1 MAIFIIFN
9 PNHQTMELQELC
21 WNKEPLKLETIQL
34 LNPDLAP
41 KIMECFT
48 FSIKFFLAS
57 LVIDLHDLI
66 VKKNKYMKRIPLF
79 LTCFLL
85 AVNVYCQN
93 KKPARILPGAE
104 RMDVYLPLLKGKRV
118 GIFAN
123 QTSMVGNTHLVDT
136 LRKSGIDIKVI
147 FGPEHGFRGTADAG
161 EKVGNYVDEKTGIP
175 VVSLYGSKRKPAAE
189 DVKDVD
195 VLVFDIQ
202 DVGVR
207 FYTFISSMQEFME
220 AAIEHNKPILLLDR
234 PNPNG
239 HYVDGPVLDK
249 KYKSFVGMQSIPIV
263 YGMTIGEYAKLLIGE
278 EWVTG
283 DAKELL
289 HQQYQYNFKLTVIN
303 CINYSHKTKYILPVR
318 PSPNLP
324 NIQSIYLYPS
334 TCFFEGTVLS
344 EGRGT
349 NKQFQV
355 FGHPSLP
362 HNLYSFTP
370 NPNEGA
376 KNSKLYGQLC
386 YGWDLSGTPEE
397 VLKKVDNKIQLKWLM
412 EAYKLFPEKEKFFIL
427 PKSSKMEES
436 FFNKLAGNNEL
447 WQQIRDGK
455 SEAEIR
461 ASWEPALSEF
471 RKLRK
476 KYLLYEDF

>member
-1 MAIFIIFN
+1 
-9 PNHQTMELQELC
+9 
-21 WNKEPLKLETIQL
+21 
-34 LNPDLAP
+34 
-41 KIMECFT
+41 
-48 FSIKFFLAS
+48 
-57 LVIDLHDLI
+57 
-66 VKKNKYMKRIPLF
+66 MKRISLF
-79 LTCFLL
+79 VAWLLL
-85 AVNVYCQN
+85 AVSVYSQD

-104 RMDVYLPLLKGKRV
+104 RLDVYLPLLKGKRV

-123 QTSMVGNTHLVDT
+123 QTSTVGNTHLVDT
-136 LRKSGIDIKVI
+136 LRKLGVDIKVI

-175 VVSLYGSKRKPAAE
+175 VVSLYGSKRKPSAE
-189 DVKDVD
+189 DVKEVD

-207 FYTFISSMQEFME
+207 FYTFISSLEEFME
-220 AAIEHNKPILLLDR
+220 AAIKLKKPLIILDR

-249 KYKSFVGMQSIPIV
+249 KYKSFVGMQAVPIV
-263 YGMTIGEYAKLLIGE
+263 YGMTIGEYSQMLTREFFTNLCYSIVHDTNLVILSPE
-278 EWVTG
+278 
-283 DAKELL
+283 
-289 HQQYQYNFKLTVIN
+289 NRFKSFEANPITKDTLDLTIIK
-303 CINYSHKTKYILPVR
+303 CANYSHKTKYELPVR

-362 HNLYSFTP
+362 NNLYSFTP

-397 VLKKVDNKIQLKWLM
+397 VFKKVDNKVQLKWLM
-412 EAYKLFPEKEKFFIL
+412 EAYRLFPEKDKFFIL
-427 PKSSKMEES
+427 PKSGKMEES

-447 WQQIRDGK
+447 WQQIRVGK
-455 SEAEIR
+455 SESEIR
-461 ASWEPALSEF
+461 ASW
-471 RKLRK
+471 
-476 KYLLYEDF
+476 